1 MTAARG
7 FPGWARLHRLA
18 QVLEGVAARVGRAAG
33 WLALALVAVI
43 LFDVVM
49 RRWFVVGSTRLQ
61 ELEWHLHGALF
72 LLALG
77 YAYVRGAHVRIE
89 VLHERFSPRTQ
100 AAIELAGLLLL
111 LLPFLGALVWFGWD
125 YLALSFA
132 IDEASPSPT
141 GLPHRWIIKGVML
154 IGFLLLGCAAL
165 ARVIEAVV
173 FLFGPPALAS
183 RTDFARPEA
192 THTMITEERI

>member
-1 MTAARG
+1 MASVKTSE
-7 FPGWARLHRLA
+7 GWERIHRLA
-18 QVLEGVAARVGRAAG
+18 QALEGVAQVIGRAAG

-77 YAYVRGAHVRIE
+77 YAYTRGAHVRIE

-100 AAIELAGLLLL
+100 AAVELAGLIVL
-111 LLPFLGALVWFGWD
+111 LLPFLSAVIWFGWD
-125 YLALSFA
+125 YVILSFT

-141 GLPHRWIIKGVML
+141 GLPHRWIVKGVML

-165 ARVIEAVV
+165 ARILEALV
-173 FLFGPPALAS
+173 FLFGPRTLAIK
-183 RTDFARPEA
+183 TDFARPEA

>member
-1 MTAARG
+1 MGKAKGTE
-7 FPGWARLHRLA
+7 GWTRIHRLA
-18 QVLEGVAARVGRAAG
+18 QALEGGVQAIGRLAG
-33 WLALALVAVI
+33 WLALVLVAVI

-72 LLALG
+72 LLAMG
-77 YAYVRGAHVRIE
+77 YAYARGTHVRIE

-100 AAIELAGLLLL
+100 AAIELGGLLLL
-111 LLPFLGALVWFGWD
+111 LLPFLGALIWFGWD
-125 YLALSFA
+125 YLVLSFA

-154 IGFLLLGCAAL
+154 LGFVLLGLAAA
-165 ARVIEAVV
+165 ARIIEAVV
-173 FLFGPPALAS
+173 FLFGPPSLAGK
-183 RTDFARPEA
+183 TDFARPEA
-192 THTMITEERI
+192 THTMIGEERI

>member
-1 MTAARG
+1 MATVDR
-7 FPGWARLHRLA
+7 PGGWDHLHRLA
-18 QVLEGVAARVGRAAG
+18 QALESVAQVVGRAAG
-33 WLALALVAVI
+33 WLALVLVAVI

-49 RRWFVVGSTRLQ
+49 RRWFVIGSTRLQ

-77 YAYVRGAHVRIE
+77 YAYSRGAHVRIE

-100 AAIELAGLLLL
+100 AAIELTGLVILLV
-111 LLPFLGALVWFGWD
+111 PFLSVVIWFGWN
-125 YLALSFA
+125 YVVLSWT

-165 ARVIEAVV
+165 ARILEAII
-173 FLFGPPALAS
+173 FLFGPPTLAA

>member
-1 MTAARG
+1 M
-7 FPGWARLHRLA
+7 
-18 QVLEGVAARVGRAAG
+18 
-33 WLALALVAVI
+33 AVI

-77 YAYVRGAHVRIE
+77 YAYTRGAHVRIE

-100 AAIELAGLLLL
+100 AAIELAGLLVL
-111 LLPFLGALVWFGWD
+111 LLPFLSVVIWFGWD
-125 YLALSFA
+125 YVALSFA

-165 ARVIEAVV
+165 ARVLEALV
-173 FLFGPPALAS
+173 FLFGPRALAA